1 MPQDRLTSTS
11 CVKHF
16 CETMKTASIR
26 DIRQNF
32 PAIMRWIEDGEHV
45 AITMRRKIVARIVP
59 ERPPITRNAP
69 APDFD
74 SISQRIFGAKKF
86 RGNLAD
92 MERESYD
99 S

>member
-1 MPQDRLTSTS
+1 
-11 CVKHF
+11 
-16 CETMKTASIR
+16 MKTASVR

-32 PAIMRWIEDGEHV
+32 AVIMRWTV
-45 AITMRRKIVARIVP
+45 RCMIVARLVP

-92 MERESYD
+92 MEREGYD

>member
-1 MPQDRLTSTS
+1 
-11 CVKHF
+11 
-16 CETMKTASIR
+16 MKTASVR

-32 PAIMRWIEDGEHV
+32 PAVMRWIEEGEHV
-45 AITMRRKIVARIVP
+45 AITMRRKIVARLIP

-74 SISQRIFGAKKF
+74 SISKRIFGAKKF
-86 RGNLAD
+86 RGNLVD
-92 MERESYD
+92 LEREGYD

>member
-1 MPQDRLTSTS
+1 
-11 CVKHF
+11 
-16 CETMKTASIR
+16 
-26 DIRQNF
+26 
-32 PAIMRWIEDGEHV
+32 MRWIEEGENV
-45 AITMRRKIVARIVP
+45 AITMRRKIVARLVP
-59 ERPPITRNAP
+59 ERRLITRNAP

-92 MERESYD
+92 MERESHD